1 MAHRHKKIVWVI
13 LEALGERTFSRFQMF
28 SAVFSQ
34 AWLQRKEAE
43 HTRHEAILS
52 QNPRDP
58 EKRGKRKKK
67 MISRLNGN
75 LKQVFECARV
85 RMCASSVKL
94 APV

>member
-13 LEALGERTFSRFQMF
+13 LEALGEGTFSRFQMF
-28 SAVFSQ
+28 SQ
-34 AWLQRKEAE
+34 ARLQRKEAE

-75 LKQVFECARV
+75 LKQVFECACVRV
-85 RMCASSVKL
+85 V
-94 APV
+94 